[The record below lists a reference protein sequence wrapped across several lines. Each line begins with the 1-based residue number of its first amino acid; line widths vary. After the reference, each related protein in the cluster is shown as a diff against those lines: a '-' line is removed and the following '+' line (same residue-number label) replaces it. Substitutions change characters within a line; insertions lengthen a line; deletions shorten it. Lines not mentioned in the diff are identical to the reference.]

1 MNKILKSVLSSGVAL
16 FALAAAPVLA
26 QSLPDAVRVAL
37 ESNPQIGQA
46 EQNREAIE
54 FELKQALGLYSP
66 RVDLQATAGVQ
77 MLNNPARRSLGI
89 ENDPLYPVQA
99 GVVVSYDLFDGGFRD
114 AEVDRQAARV
124 DGASFRVLERSD
136 FIALQIARL
145 YFEITLQ
152 NRIIDLSRQNVAFH
166 QFTLDSVGSAIQN
179 GQLTEADRFQAIERL
194 AAARARIVEAMEQL
208 EASKTEFYQFV
219 GLPFTSGGIPSRV
232 GSALP
237 RSLDAAIAAGRASNP
252 RVMLSLA
259 DIDAAAAVVRQAEA
273 GLAPRVALEGSAN
286 AGYDVSGSSGA
297 TYDLRG
303 QMTMRWNIFDGGIK
317 SAEVQESM
325 RRESEA
331 LLGLHQAHREVE
343 EAVRQSWTRMHRQ
356 GELASVYLEQLTA
369 SRNLV
374 EAYQEQF
381 NVGDRS
387 LLDVLDAQ
395 NTRYNLQVLH
405 ETAQYSARFA
415 EYRLLAASGH
425 LLSYLGVRAP
435 TGSTAYARETF
446 DVPSF
451 DSFEPR
457 PRQEVPFNRPLNL
470 TNYSN

>member
-1 MNKILKSVLSSGVAL
+1 LPTSAATRPGRALVVAGDHHRL
-16 FALAAAPVLA
+16 
-26 QSLPDAVRVAL
+26 DAGLRHASHRVR
-37 ESNPQIGQA
+37 
-46 EQNREAIE
+46 
-54 FELKQALGLYSP
+54 
-66 RVDLQATAGVQ
+66 
-77 MLNNPARRSLGI
+77 
-89 ENDPLYPVQA
+89 
-99 GVVVSYDLFDGGFRD
+99 GVVLDLVTDPDLRCLH
-114 AEVDRQAARV
+114 VDDDHPQ
-124 DGASFRVLERSD
+124 
-136 FIALQIARL
+136 
-145 YFEITLQ
+145 
-152 NRIIDLSRQNVAFH
+152 
-166 QFTLDSVGSAIQN
+166 VG
-179 GQLTEADRFQAIERL
+179 
-194 AAARARIVEAMEQL
+194 
-208 EASKTEFYQFV
+208 
-219 GLPFTSGGIPSRV
+219 
-232 GSALP
+232 
-237 RSLDAAIAAGRASNP
+237 AAG
-252 RVMLSLA
+252 
-259 DIDAAAAVVRQAEA
+259 
-273 GLAPRVALEGSAN
+273 
-286 AGYDVSGSSGA
+286 
-297 TYDLRG
+297 
-303 QMTMRWNIFDGGIK
+303 
-317 SAEVQESM
+317 
-325 RRESEA
+325 
-331 LLGLHQAHREVE
+331 
-343 EAVRQSWTRMHRQ
+343 RMHRQ